1 MQAFLIEISTF
12 LAFYYKPFGRKTQYF
27 QGLFAKKLLLSSHYL
42 CDWCS
47 ERECYKLEILSN
59 YSTVK
64 AWGTSGKNISKTSK
78 QTKWK
83 LTDSLKEKIVELA
96 QKDAQD
102 SVYMG
107 DTFINLRKEEVSK
120 VAPNRTALIG
130 KFTQAMNSADA
141 SARRDI
147 EEADKKWL
155 CILFGIP
162 YKAEAQGTGYG
173 SAVHVYNELGEE
185 VLTYTGGVGWQE
197 KETKAET
204 EVNSALKWTYYEAY
218 SEARKDL
225 KRDENIAGSIEDVTS
240 QATFDAKA

>member
-1 MQAFLIEISTF
+1 MEIS
-12 LAFYYKPFGRKTQYF
+12 
-27 QGLFAKKLLLSSHYL
+27 SN
-42 CDWCS
+42 CS
-47 ERECYKLEILSN
+47 TI
-59 YSTVK
+59 K
-64 AWGTSGKNISKTSK
+64 AWGTSDKNISKTSK

-107 DTFINLRKEEVSK
+107 DTFVNLRKEEVSK

-130 KFTQAMNSADA
+130 KFTQAINSADA
-141 SARRDI
+141 SARRDV
-147 EEADKKWL
+147 EEADRKWL

-204 EVNSALKWTYYEAY
+204 QVNSALKWTYYEAY

-225 KRDENIAGSIEDVTS
+225 KRDENIAGSSEDVTS

>member
-1 MQAFLIEISTF
+1 
-12 LAFYYKPFGRKTQYF
+12 
-27 QGLFAKKLLLSSHYL
+27 
-42 CDWCS
+42 
-47 ERECYKLEILSN
+47 
-59 YSTVK
+59 
-64 AWGTSGKNISKTSK
+64 
-78 QTKWK
+78 
-83 LTDSLKEKIVELA
+83 
-96 QKDAQD
+96 
-102 SVYMG
+102 MG

-141 SARRDI
+141 SVRSDV
-147 EEADKKWL
+147 EEADRKWL

-173 SAVHVYNELGEE
+173 SAVHVYNELGEG

-218 SEARKDL
+218 SEARKAL
-225 KRDENIAGSIEDVTS
+225 KREENTVGSNEDVSS

>member
-1 MQAFLIEISTF
+1 MQISNNYNTTK
-12 LAFYYKPFGRKTQYF
+12 LWKNSD
-27 QGLFAKKLLLSSHYL
+27 KKVSKSS
-42 CDWCS
+42 
-47 ERECYKLEILSN
+47 EK
-59 YSTVK
+59 
-64 AWGTSGKNISKTSK
+64 
-78 QTKWK
+78 TKWK

-96 QKDAQD
+96 KKDAQD

-107 DTFINLRKEEVSK
+107 ETFINLRKEEVSK

-130 KFTQAMNSADA
+130 KFSQAINSDNMSAMKEVEAAD
-141 SARRDI
+141 R
-147 EEADKKWL
+147 KWL

-204 EVNSALKWTYYEAY
+204 EVNSTLKWTYYEAY
-218 SEARKDL
+218 SEARKAL
-225 KRDENIAGSIEDVTS
+225 KQEESTVGSNEDVTS
-240 QATFDAKA
+240 QSTFDAKA